1 MSKSFKPIS
10 KQPDLDKVHNFI
22 LENPTLSEET
32 VPMDVLFVGAGPAGL
47 AGAIKLAQLVKDD
60 PDLSDIEIGVLEKAE
75 SLGGHTLSG
84 AVINPAPL
92 KELFPDLKEEDLP
105 FKTKVDGEAVYML
118 TQNGKIRLPTPPT
131 MQNHG
136 NYSSSLCEVV
146 RWMGEKAEDLGVNVF
161 TSFPADSL
169 LVQNGQVIG
178 TRTTPTGLNKDGS
191 PGPSHMEG
199 TDVTAS
205 ITVLTEG
212 TRGPLAQSYLQH
224 TKTESDS
231 PQIYALG
238 VKEVWKVKKPLKKV
252 IHTLGWPLAKST
264 FGGSWAYP
272 MGDDMV
278 SLGLVAGLDYKES
291 DLDVHYEL
299 QQLKKHPL
307 FKDMLEGGELLQW
320 GAKTIPEGGYHS
332 FPKSFSGKG
341 ILLAGD
347 CVGMVNVPA
356 LKGVHYAMMSGIKA
370 AETAFAAL
378 KKKAG
383 AEENIQDMNEALK
396 VYDEK
401 IKDSSITKDLYKVRN
416 IRQAFKGGFWSG
428 SIKAALMT
436 LTGGI
441 FPSGTPHKHE
451 DADEEKVFMNRP
463 KGKIDLQ
470 KVDAVFQSANKTR
483 DDLPNH
489 LTVGEDISKEWA
501 EFYVNLCPAGV
512 YEMEGDKLVVK
523 SPNCVDCKATDV
535 LGPRWQP
542 REGGSGPSYTLM

>member
-1 MSKSFKPIS
+1 MSKTFKPLS
-10 KQPDLDKVHNFI
+10 KQPDLSKAHDFLI
-22 LENPTLSEET
+22 ENPTLAEES

-60 PDLSDIEIGVLEKAE
+60 PELSDIEIGVLEKAE

-84 AVINPAPL
+84 AVINPMAL
-92 KELFPDLKEEDLP
+92 KELFPDMKEEDFP

-118 TQNGKIRLPTPPT
+118 TENGKIRLPTPPT

-136 NYSSSLCEVV
+136 NYSASLCEVV
-146 RWMGEKAEDLGVNVF
+146 RWMGEKAEELGVNVF

-169 LVQNGQVIG
+169 LVQDGKVIG

-199 TDVTAS
+199 TDVTAE

-212 TRGPLAQSYLQH
+212 TRGPLAQSYM
-224 TKTESDS
+224 KWAGTEPTA

-252 IHTLGWPLAKST
+252 IHTLGFPLPKST

-278 SLGLVAGLDYKES
+278 SLGLVAGLDYKEA

-307 FKDMLEGGELLQW
+307 FKEMLEGGELLQW

-332 FPKSFSGKG
+332 FPKTFSGNG
-341 ILLAGD
+341 IMLSGD

-356 LKGVHYAMMSGIKA
+356 LKGVHYAMLAGIKS
-370 AETAFAAL
+370 AETAFDAL
-378 KKKAG
+378 KKK
-383 AEENIQDMNEALK
+383 EFNESLK
-396 VYDEK
+396 AYDEK
-401 IKDSSITKDLYKVRN
+401 IKNSVITTDLKKVRD
-416 IRQAFKGGFWSG
+416 IRQAFKSGFWTG
-428 SIKAALMT
+428 SIKAALLT
-436 LTGGI
+436 LTGGA
-441 FPSGTPHKHE
+441 FPAGKPHKHE

-512 YEMEGDKLVVK
+512 YEMDGDKLVVK

-542 REGGSGPSYTLM
+542 REGGAGPSYTLM

>member
-1 MSKSFKPIS
+1 MVKTFKPID
-10 KQPDLDKVHNFI
+10 KQPDLQKAHSFI

-60 PDLSDIEIGVLEKAE
+60 PDLQDIEIGVLEKSE

-92 KELFPDLKEEDLP
+92 KELFPEVDEKDLP
-105 FKTKVDGEAVYML
+105 FKNKVDGEAVYML
-118 TQNGKIRLPTPPT
+118 TKNGKIRIPTPPT

-136 NYSSSLCEVV
+136 NYSASLCEVV
-146 RWMGEKAEDLGVNVF
+146 RWMGEKAEDLGINVF

-169 LVQNGQVIG
+169 LVQDGKVIG
-178 TRTTPTGLNKDGS
+178 TRTTPTGLNRDGS

-199 TDVTAS
+199 TDVTAEV
-205 ITVLTEG
+205 TVLTEG
-212 TRGPLAQSYLQH
+212 TRGPLAQSYLKWANLE
-224 TKTESDS
+224 TA
-231 PQIYALG
+231 PQIFALG
-238 VKEVWKVKKPLKKV
+238 VKEVWKIKKPLNKV
-252 IHTLGWPLAKST
+252 IHTLGWPLKKST
-264 FGGSWAYP
+264 FGGSWLYP

-278 SLGLVAGLDYKES
+278 SIGLVAGLDYKES

-307 FKDMLEGGELLQW
+307 FKDLLEGGELLQW

-332 FPKSFSGKG
+332 FPKSFSGNG
-341 ILLAGD
+341 VLLAGD

-356 LKGVHYAMMSGIKA
+356 LKGVHYAMTSGIKS
-370 AETAFAAL
+370 AETIFESLKQKEFDKSL
-378 KKKAG
+378 KK
-383 AEENIQDMNEALK
+383 
-396 VYDEK
+396 YDEK
-401 IKDSSITKDLYKVRN
+401 LKASVIYKDLYKVRN
-416 IRQAFKGGFWSG
+416 MRQAFKCGFFVGGL
-428 SIKAALMT
+428 KAALMT
-436 LTGGI
+436 LTGGR
-441 FPSGTPHKHE
+441 FPGGKPHRHE
-451 DADEEKVFMNRP
+451 DAEETKVFQNTP

-512 YEMEGDKLVVK
+512 YEMEDDKLVVK

-542 REGGSGPSYTLM
+542 REGGSGPSYTIM

>member
-1 MSKSFKPIS
+1 MSTTFKPIT
-10 KQPDLDKVHNFI
+10 KQPDLSDAHDFI
-22 LENPTLSEET
+22 IENPTLAEES

-84 AVINPAPL
+84 AVINPVAL
-92 KELFPDLKEEDLP
+92 QELFPNMKIEDFP
-105 FKTKVDGEAVYML
+105 FKTKVDGEAVYLL
-118 TQNGKIRLPTPPT
+118 TENGKIRLPTPPT

-136 NYSSSLCEVV
+136 NYSASLCEVV
-146 RWMGEKAEDLGVNVF
+146 RWMGEKAEELGVNVF

-169 LVQNGQVIG
+169 LVKDGKVIG

-199 TDVTAS
+199 TDVTAE

-212 TRGPLAQSYLQH
+212 TRGPLAQSYM
-224 TKTESDS
+224 KWAGTEPTA

-252 IHTLGWPLAKST
+252 IHTLGFPLPRST

-272 MGDDMV
+272 MGDDMI
-278 SLGLVAGLDYKES
+278 SLGLVAGLDYKEA

-307 FKDMLEGGELLQW
+307 FKEMLEGGELLQW
-320 GAKTIPEGGYHS
+320 GAKTIPEGGLHS
-332 FPKSFSGKG
+332 FPKTFAGNG
-341 ILLAGD
+341 IMLSGD

-356 LKGVHYAMMSGIKA
+356 LKGIHYAMLGGIKA
-370 AETAFAAL
+370 AETAY
-378 KKKAG
+378 
-383 AEENIQDMNEALK
+383 EALQK
-396 VYDEK
+396 KEYDK
-401 IKDSSITKDLYKVRN
+401 SLKAYDQRIKDSIITKDLHKVRD
-416 IRQAFKGGFWSG
+416 IRQAFKSGFWIG
-428 SIKAALMT
+428 TFKAALLT
-436 LTGGI
+436 LTGGA
-441 FPSGTPHKHE
+441 FPAGKPHEHE
-451 DADEEKVFMNRP
+451 DADEVKVFMNRP

-501 EFYVNLCPAGV
+501 EFYMNLCPAGV
-512 YEMEGDKLVVK
+512 YEMDGDKLVVK

-542 REGGSGPSYTLM
+542 REGGAGPSYTLM